1 MFKLYRFNYGSLQE
15 KINLREKLKSNLS
28 VTNVA
33 FLRGGLKITEL
44 FIGLLRKIRGN
55 RKFNN
60 LLEYTFFCILTK
72 QFLITPCSCNCYA

>member
-1 MFKLYRFNYGSLQE
+1 MFKLYRFDYGSLQE

-33 FLRGGLKITEL
+33 FLRGELKVTEL

-60 LLEYTFFCILTK
+60 LLEYTFLCILTK
-72 QFLITPCSCNCYA
+72 QRVIPNNTVFV